1 MPPEINNKENE
12 TVKGPP
18 SDMSAVQ
25 IDELGLTGLSAL
37 LTFSPYTPA
46 IEFGERR
53 TGRDRRTQDR
63 RMISE
68 AENAG

>member
-1 MPPEINNKENE
+1 MSPDMNNKEDE
-12 TVKGPP
+12 TGTNAP

-37 LTFSPYTPA
+37 LTFSPHTPV

-53 TGRDRRTQDR
+53 TGRDRRIEDR

-68 AENAG
+68 AESA